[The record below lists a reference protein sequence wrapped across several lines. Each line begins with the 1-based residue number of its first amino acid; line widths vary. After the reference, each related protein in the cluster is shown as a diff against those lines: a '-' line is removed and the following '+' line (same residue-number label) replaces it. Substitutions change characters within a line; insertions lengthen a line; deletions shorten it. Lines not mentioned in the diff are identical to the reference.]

1 MTIDDTIRDGK
12 LQYDIERKETKIS
25 ALSSA
30 KIDKYEFLTGEEILP
45 PDQRRVIE
53 QATLAYSL
61 LGKAFEKQT
70 KITEEQGKKQVEAL
84 EVLGPDKNE
93 KLKSNEELFLK
104 EMRNDEIRK
113 WENKIR
119 QKI

>member
-1 MTIDDTIRDGK
+1 MTIDGTIRDEK

-53 QATLAYSL
+53 QATFAYSL

-70 KITEEQGKKQVEAL
+70 KITEEQGKK
-84 EVLGPDKNE
+84 K
-93 KLKSNEELFLK
+93 KLKL
-104 EMRNDEIRK
+104 
-113 WENKIR
+113 
-119 QKI
+119 